1 MSGLGERR
9 GRIFLLGA
17 GLFFLPLFAIPLFV
31 DPYWWA
37 DVFGWD
43 TTPETEV
50 GHYFGRCLGALAIAL
65 AVVSLQGS
73 RAPARYRALFDVIV
87 VATAL
92 LAVAHLRG
100 FIEDAQP
107 TVEDLEIL
115 GYSAVAA
122 LAWWSKPSARDP
134 RISHP

>member
-1 MSGLGERR
+1 MSPEERP
-9 GRIFLLGA
+9 GSIFLLVA

-37 DVFGWD
+37 GVFGWD
-43 TTPETEV
+43 TTPETDV
-50 GHYFGRCLGALAIAL
+50 GVYFGRCLGALAIAL
-65 AVVSLQGS
+65 GVVSLAGS
-73 RAPARYRALFDVIV
+73 RRPARYGALFDVIT

-100 FIEDAQP
+100 FVEDAQP
-107 TVEDLEIL
+107 AVEDLEIL

-122 LAWWSKPSARDP
+122 LAWWAKPSAPDP
-134 RISHP
+134 RISPR